1 MDMNK
6 IREYVERVALFN
18 GLDPEDVVK
27 ILSKGMTM
35 RCSKGETIFYK
46 DTVGSQMYVVLG
58 GKVGVIEE
66 GKVIAAL
73 TTGDMFG
80 EMALVTKEPRSAS
93 VVALEDSHLF
103 VLSETTF
110 ERLMTKR
117 AAIRIL
123 LNIIR
128 VLSHRLKSANLKM
141 IHPKPE

>member
-1 MDMNK
+1 MDMNLV
-6 IREYVERVALFN
+6 REYVQRVALFN
-18 GLDPEDVVK
+18 GLDPEDVLK
-27 ILSKGMTM
+27 ILSRGMTM

-58 GKVGVIEE
+58 GKVGVVEE
-66 GKVIAAL
+66 GKCIASL
-73 TTGDMFG
+73 STGDMFG

-103 VLSETTF
+103 VLSESTF
-110 ERLMTKR
+110 EKLMTKR

-128 VLSHRLKSANLKM
+128 VLSHRLKDANLRILHNKNQ
-141 IHPKPE
+141 